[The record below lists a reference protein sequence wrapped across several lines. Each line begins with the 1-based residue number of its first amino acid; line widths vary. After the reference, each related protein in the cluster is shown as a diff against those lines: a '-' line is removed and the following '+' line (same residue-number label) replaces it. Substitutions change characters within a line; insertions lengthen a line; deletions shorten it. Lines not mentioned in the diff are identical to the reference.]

1 MLGDLVNFYILIII
15 YLINRRGLSVWN
27 FFFVEGGIKE
37 FIGFFNRLVFD
48 VFFDSLID
56 IKWDYLIAFCF
67 YLLK

>member
-15 YLINRRGLSVWN
+15 YLINRIGLSVWN

-56 IKWDYLIAFCF
+56 IKWDYLIVFCF